1 MENIENGIINQ
12 VPCDDIYAILLESPQ
27 ITISNY
33 ALSYCLTKDIAII
46 TTDSYHLPNGI
57 MLPFRNNHI
66 FTKRLKQQIE
76 IKKTLRKQLW
86 KTIIGYKIK
95 NQILLLERSKKNT
108 NRLNN
113 ILKELKSGD
122 KTNCESQAAVYYWKN
137 IFNFDFK
144 RDREGEFP
152 NSHLNYGYSI
162 IRSAIAR
169 QIVLSGYSPALGL
182 HHKNIYNPFCLAD
195 DLMEPYRPFVDKKV
209 IELINSYGDNLFPTK
224 EEKIELI
231 NVQFEKVI
239 FLKNYKTIINSIENV
254 IDLYN
259 QSIETNNDLLQY
271 PLLLE

>member
-76 IKKTLRKQLW
+76 INKTLRKQLW

-95 NQILLLERSKKNT
+95 NQILLLERSKKNN

-113 ILKELKSGD
+113 ILKQLKSGD
-122 KTNCESQAAVYYWKN
+122 KTNCEAQAAVYYWKN

-195 DLMEPYRPFVDKKV
+195 DLMEPYRPFIDKKV

-271 PLLLE
+271 PLLLK